1 MLSKRSLSYVVL
13 PVQLLLQVSAKTVG
27 TVEHLSLE
35 IQMQPTLPEIPSS
48 LGLLSGILKKEKK
61 KKEELAFLSSDFAMY
76 LCSHELSDPSIVLQ
90 TEVGKRALLNSC
102 RCIRMADSC

>member
-1 MLSKRSLSYVVL
+1 
-13 PVQLLLQVSAKTVG
+13 VG

-61 KKEELAFLSSDFAMY
+61 KEELAFLSSDFAMY

-90 TEVGKRALLNSC
+90 TEGGKRPF
-102 RCIRMADSC
+102 